1 MVPIKVDAL
10 KTMRLKWGPWWPQ
23 PAWEENCLGLE
34 NPNSSLPCA
43 NQPAE
48 GHLSFTCFRV
58 FENNPNNHVGN
69 VNKHRTM
76 LVNVSF
82 YRSYFKK
89 VKKVIKKLLKKIKNC
104 QRPQKATIKLQK
116 KFSPILTEH
125 QIWHLPHVLASAQW
139 KMVTNWDSLT
149 DIYSSNIVSDLSLQ
163 LYHWYWKVL
172 PKKKNV
178 HFW

>member
-69 VNKHRTM
+69 VNKHRTV

-116 KFSPILTEH
+116 IFFSNLN
-125 QIWHLPHVLASAQW
+125 WASNLAS
-139 KMVTNWDSLT
+139 TTRISLCPMENGNQLGFS
-149 DIYSSNIVSDLSLQ
+149 YWYLQ
-163 LYHWYWKVL
+163 L
-172 PKKKNV
+172 
-178 HFW
+178 